1 MNVRRLWFL
10 PLLLLFVL
18 TLPNV
23 AGAEKGGNP
32 PKGKG
37 EQAPEVATVPDR
49 NVPQKPD
56 KAGAPIQKEI
66 NPIAEEKRNVPTPQ
80 AKSNAVKELPE
91 QASEKAKE
99 AVQKE
104 PVKQKVEVVPVPSKP
119 DKTVPVTPPKVEVRD
134 KTSASTQKQSE
145 IIHNDSIEE
154 ETGTDTSRKDLS
166 LSDGYGS
173 TVTKVEESS
182 SDNPVPFPPRKDW
195 EPTILQVQQQQSQK
209 KPTGNTGDTK
219 VPSKGSLDF
228 LGMNPV
234 EAVMVLIEPFVSKH
248 LTFRSQWVNAP
259 PAPPPES
266 PLSFF
271 NR

>member
-1 MNVRRLWFL
+1 MNVRILWFL
-10 PLLLLFVL
+10 PLLFLFVL
-18 TLPNV
+18 TLPD
-23 AGAEKGGNP
+23 AADAEKGGNP
-32 PKGKG
+32 PEGKGK
-37 EQAPEVATVPDR
+37 QTPVEVTVPNG

-56 KAGAPIQKEI
+56 RTETPVRKEI
-66 NPIAEEKRNVPTPQ
+66 NPIAKEKRSVPTQ
-80 AKSNAVKELPE
+80 HEKSNVVKELPE
-91 QASEKAKE
+91 QASETANA

-104 PVKQKVEVVPVPSKP
+104 SAKQKVEKVPVPSES
-119 DKTVPVTPPKVEVRD
+119 DQAVPVTAQKVEVLD
-134 KTSASTQKQSE
+134 KPSASTQKQPE
-145 IIHNDSIEE
+145 IIHNKSTAEE
-154 ETGTDTSRKDLS
+154 ADTDTSNKGVTLS
-166 LSDGYGS
+166 
-173 TVTKVEESS
+173 EETSVS
-182 SDNPVPFPPRKDW
+182 ISEEPSKSIPAPLPPRKDR

-209 KPTGNTGDTK
+209 KPSGNTGDTK

-228 LGMNPV
+228 LGMNPG

>member
-1 MNVRRLWFL
+1 MNVRRFWFL

-32 PKGKG
+32 PEGKGK
-37 EQAPEVATVPDR
+37 QAPEVVTVPNR

-56 KAGAPIQKEI
+56 KAEAPIQKEI

-99 AVQKE
+99 AVQKD
-104 PVKQKVEVVPVPSKP
+104 PVKQKEEVVPVTSKP
-119 DKTVPVTPPKVEVRD
+119 DKTVPVTPPEVEGRD
-134 KTSASTQKQSE
+134 KPSASTQKQPE
-145 IIHNDSIEE
+145 IIHNDITEE
-154 ETGTDTSRKDLS
+154 ETGTGTSRNDLS
-166 LSDGYGS
+166 FSEGS
-173 TVTKVEESS
+173 TVTKGEESS
-182 SDNPVPFPPRKDW
+182 TGNPVPLPPRKDW

-228 LGMNPV
+228 LGINPG

>member
-32 PKGKG
+32 PEGKGK
-37 EQAPEVATVPDR
+37 QAPEVVTVPNR
-49 NVPQKPD
+49 NVTQKPD

-66 NPIAEEKRNVPTPQ
+66 NPIAEENRNVPTPQ

-104 PVKQKVEVVPVPSKP
+104 PVKQKIEQVPVPSKTG
-119 DKTVPVTPPKVEVRD
+119 KTVPVTPQKVEVQD
-134 KTSASTQKQSE
+134 KPSASTQKQPE
-145 IIHNDSIEE
+145 IIHNNNSEE
-154 ETGTDTSRKDLS
+154 KTGSDTSRKDVS
-166 LSDGYGS
+166 LVEGS
-173 TVTKVEESS
+173 SASVSKESS
-182 SDNPVPFPPRKDW
+182 TSTPVPLPPRKDW

-228 LGMNPV
+228 LGINPS

>member
-10 PLLLLFVL
+10 PLLFLFVL
-18 TLPNV
+18 TLPDA

-32 PKGKG
+32 PEGKGK
-37 EQAPEVATVPDR
+37 QAPEVATVPDR
-49 NVPQKPD
+49 NVPQKPG
-56 KAGAPIQKEI
+56 KAGAPIQKVI

-104 PVKQKVEVVPVPSKP
+104 PVKQKIEVVPVPSQP
-119 DKTVPVTPPKVEVRD
+119 DKTVPVTPPEDEVRD
-134 KTSASTQKQSE
+134 KPSASTQKQPE
-145 IIHNDSIEE
+145 IIHNDIAEE
-154 ETGTDTSRKDLS
+154 ETGTDTPKEDVS
-166 LSDGYGS
+166 LPKGS
-173 TVTKVEESS
+173 TVTRGEESS
-182 SDNPVPFPPRKDW
+182 TSNPVPIPPRKDW

-228 LGMNPV
+228 LGMKPG
-234 EAVMVLIEPFVSKH
+234 EAVMVLIEPFVLKH
-248 LTFRSQWVNAP
+248 FTFRSQWVNAP
-259 PAPPPES
+259 PAPPPENA
-266 PLSFF
+266 LSFF